1 MIQIL
6 FNGCVHTLDSKRPR
20 ASAIA
25 IDQGIILAVGEDEE
39 IRSRYAGAADTLDLG
54 GRPVIPG
61 LTDAHIHLQQ
71 YALGLRKVDCETDS
85 KVECLQRVTQ
95 RAREI
100 PPGEW
105 ILGHGWNQNNWAKG
119 FGSAD
124 ELDAAAPDH
133 PVYLTAKSLHA
144 GWANHAA
151 LELAGI
157 RGDSND
163 LPGGK
168 IGRDASGNPDG
179 ILFEKAMELIKPA
192 LPEPS
197 TVALANALRDAQI
210 ELAKMG
216 LTGLHD
222 FDRRDCFVAL
232 QALHQS
238 GELKMRVN
246 KGIPLEDLHHAA
258 AMGLRT
264 GFGDDM
270 LRIGQVKLF
279 ADGALGPHTAAMV
292 QPFEDDPA
300 NRGILM
306 LDAEQLLEYGRE
318 AVASGLSLAVHAI
331 GDRANHEVLNAFAQI
346 RQEEHKLR
354 QEKASASESHLP
366 GELDLRHRIEHVQL
380 IHPDD
385 VNRLAELGIV
395 ASMQPIHAT
404 SDMQMADR
412 FWGERSA
419 LAYAWRT
426 QLDHGAVLA
435 FGSDAPVESPN
446 PFWGLHAAITRRRAD
461 GSPGPDGWYS
471 SQRLSLGSAL
481 LAYTYGAAYAASMED
496 RLGKLAAG
504 FLADLVVLD
513 RDPFE
518 VDPDALRE
526 TQAVATMVAG
536 EWLWME

>member
-1 MIQIL
+1 MTQIL
-6 FNGCVHTLDSKRPR
+6 FNGRVHTLDSQRPR
-20 ASAIA
+20 ASALA
-25 IDQGIILAVGEDEE
+25 IDQGKILAVGDDEE
-39 IRSRYAGAADTLDLG
+39 IRSQYDGAAETLDLG

-71 YALGLRKVDCETDS
+71 YAMGLQKVDCETGS
-85 KVECLQRVTQ
+85 KAECLRRVSQ
-95 RAREI
+95 RARQTS
-100 PPGEW
+100 PGEW
-105 ILGHGWNQNNWAKG
+105 VLGHGWNQNNWAEG
-119 FGSAD
+119 FGSAQ
-124 ELDAAAPDH
+124 ELDAAAPEN

-144 GWANHAA
+144 GWANQAA
-151 LELAGI
+151 LRLAGI
-157 RGDSND
+157 QANSDD
-163 LPGGK
+163 PPGGK

-179 ILFEKAMELIKPA
+179 ILFEKAMELINSVLPA
-192 LPEPS
+192 PS
-197 TVALANALRDAQI
+197 TATLASAIQDAQLD
-210 ELAKMG
+210 LAKMG

-222 FDRRDCFVAL
+222 FDRRDCFMAL
-232 QALHQS
+232 QSLHQN
-238 GELKMRVN
+238 GDLKLRVN
-246 KGIPLEDLHHAA
+246 KGIPLDDLHHATA
-258 AMGLRT
+258 IGLRT
-264 GFGDDM
+264 GFGDDV

-292 QPFEDDPA
+292 QPFEDDPD
-300 NRGILM
+300 NLGLLM

-318 AVASGLSLAVHAI
+318 AVAGGLSLAVHAI
-331 GDRANHEVLNAFAQI
+331 GDRANHEVLDAFAQI
-346 RQEEHKLR
+346 RQEERKLR
-354 QEKASASESHLP
+354 QGKAGLRESP
-366 GELDLRHRIEHVQL
+366 PSGELDLRHRIEHVQL

-404 SDMQMADR
+404 SDMEMANR

-461 GSPGPDGWYS
+461 GSPGPDGWYA
-471 SQRLSLGSAL
+471 SQRLSLESAL
-481 LAYTYGAAYAASMED
+481 QAYTYGAAYAAGMED

-518 VDPDALRE
+518 VDANALRE
-526 TQAVATMVAG
+526 TQTVATMVGGA
-536 EWLWME
+536 WLWMD